1 MEEIFINNNR
11 LNEVK
16 EYIEIILM
24 LEELIYLK
32 IPQYNFLI
40 TKHFYHIH
48 QFFQKCHFKSL
59 IL

>member
-32 IPQYNFLI
+32 IPQLINNELDKKNFK
-40 TKHFYHIH
+40 TKN
-48 QFFQKCHFKSL
+48 
-59 IL
+59 